1 MEVSRLRG
9 KKRQKLSPLM
19 RREAIDGY
27 IGILPWFIGFMLFT
41 LIPLATALGLSF
53 SYWDILTPIRWAGLN
68 NYKNILKDG
77 KVLSSMWNTFRYMVA
92 VVPLT
97 TALGLLLALILNQQ
111 VRGILAFRIVYYL
124 PAVLPGVSVAL
135 LWVWMLNPDFG
146 IINTLLGYLGIR
158 GPGWLT
164 DKAWAMW
171 GIVLRQCWGVGGGMI
186 LFLAALQGVPQ
197 SYYEAARIDGANL
210 LQRFFSITLPMI
222 SSTIFYFIITGIIG
236 ALQEFTIFR
245 VMTNGGPSRSTT
257 TFVLYL
263 YNTAFT
269 SYTMGYASA
278 LAWVM
283 FVVALILTAL
293 MFKTSTWVYYES
305 ENGR

>member
-1 MEVSRLRG
+1 MTP
-9 KKRQKLSPLM
+9 LS
-19 RREAIDGY
+19 RREARDGY
-27 IGILPWFIGFMLFT
+27 IGILPWFIGFLLFT
-41 LIPLATALGLSF
+41 LVPLVTALGLSF
-53 SYWDILTPIRWAGLN
+53 CYWDILTPIRWAGLN
-68 NYKNILKDG
+68 NYRNILSDS
-77 KVLSSMWNTFRYMVA
+77 KVLASMWNTFRYMIA

-97 TALGLLLALILNQQ
+97 TALGLLLALMLNQQ
-111 VRGILAFRIVYYL
+111 IRGILAFRLVYYL

-146 IINTLLGYLGIR
+146 IINTLLGYLGINP

-164 DKAWAMW
+164 DKKWAMW

-186 LFLAALQGVPQ
+186 LFLAALQSVPQ
-197 SYYEAARIDGANL
+197 NYYEAARIDGANL
-210 LQRFFSITLPMI
+210 LQRFFNITLPMI

-263 YNTAFT
+263 YSTAFN

-283 FVVALILTAL
+283 FIVSLVLTGL
-293 MFKTSTWVYYES
+293 MFRTSTWVYYES

>member
-1 MEVSRLRG
+1 MLAA
-9 KKRQKLSPLM
+9 KKRQPLSPLGK
-19 RREAIDGY
+19 REAIDGY
-27 IGILPWFIGFMLFT
+27 LGILPWFIGFLLFT
-41 LIPLATALGLSF
+41 LIPLGTALYLSF
-53 SYWDILTPIRWAGLN
+53 CHWDILTPIRWAGLA
-68 NYKNILKDG
+68 NYKNILKDA
-77 KVLSSMWNTFRYMVA
+77 KVLSSMWNTFRYLIA

-97 TALGLLLALILNQQ
+97 TALGLLIALILNQNIK
-111 VRGILAFRIVYYL
+111 GILGFRIIFYL

-146 IINTLLGYLGIR
+146 IVNTLLNMLGIP

-164 DKAWAMW
+164 DKKWAMW
-171 GIVLRQCWGVGGGMI
+171 GIILRQCWGVGGGMI
-186 LFLAALQGVPQ
+186 LFLAALQSVPA

-210 LQRFFSITLPMI
+210 FQRFFSITLPMI
-222 SSTIFYFIITGIIG
+222 SSTVFYFIITGIIG

-263 YNTAFT
+263 YDTAFT

-278 LAWVM
+278 MAWVL
-283 FVVALILTAL
+283 FIVSLILTGL
-293 MFKTSTWVYYES
+293 MFKTSNWVYYES

>member
-1 MEVSRLRG
+1 MTP
-9 KKRQKLSPLM
+9 LS
-19 RREAIDGY
+19 RREARDGY
-27 IGILPWFIGFMLFT
+27 IGILPWFIGFLLFT
-41 LIPLATALGLSF
+41 LIPLVTALGLSF
-53 SYWDILTPIRWAGLN
+53 CYWDILTPIRWAGLN
-68 NYKNILKDG
+68 NYRNILNDS
-77 KVLSSMWNTFRYMVA
+77 KVLASMWNTFRYMIA

-97 TALGLLLALILNQQ
+97 TALGLLLALMLNQQ
-111 VRGILAFRIVYYL
+111 IRGILAFRLVYYL

-146 IINTLLGYLGIR
+146 IINTLLGYLGINP

-186 LFLAALQGVPQ
+186 LFLAALQSVPQ
-197 SYYEAARIDGANL
+197 NYYEAARIDGANL
-210 LQRFFSITLPMI
+210 FQRFFNITLPMI

-263 YNTAFT
+263 YSTAFN

-283 FVVALILTAL
+283 FIVSLVLTGL

>member
-1 MEVSRLRG
+1 MTP
-9 KKRQKLSPLM
+9 LS
-19 RREAIDGY
+19 RREARDGY
-27 IGILPWFIGFMLFT
+27 IGILPWFIGFLLFT
-41 LIPLATALGLSF
+41 LVPLVTALGLSF
-53 SYWDILTPIRWAGLN
+53 CYWDILTPIRWAGLN
-68 NYKNILKDG
+68 NYRNILSDS
-77 KVLSSMWNTFRYMVA
+77 KVLASMWNTFRYMIA

-97 TALGLLLALILNQQ
+97 TALGLLLALMLNQQ
-111 VRGILAFRIVYYL
+111 IRGILAFRLVYYL

-146 IINTLLGYLGIR
+146 IINTLLGYQGINP

-164 DKAWAMW
+164 DKKWAMW

-186 LFLAALQGVPQ
+186 LFLAALQSVPQ
-197 SYYEAARIDGANL
+197 NYYEAARIDGANL
-210 LQRFFSITLPMI
+210 LQRFFNITLPMI

-263 YNTAFT
+263 YSTAFN

-283 FVVALILTAL
+283 FIVSLVLTGL
-293 MFKTSTWVYYES
+293 MFRTSTWVYYES